1 MTRRQSDVPSLQA
14 RGLVRHFGGLR
25 AVDGVDLAVPPGEVT
40 AVIGPNGAGKST
52 LFHCLAGAQR
62 PDEGRIRLG
71 ERDITRLADHRRARL
86 GIARTFQVVS
96 VFPSLTVADNLR
108 VGAENRTGASATARL
123 LGLPDAARGRTRT
136 AVEAALELVGLTELR
151 DVRCGELPTGTLRLV
166 ELGRALA
173 SRPSVLL
180 LDEPASGL
188 DDTETGRLRV
198 LLRGLADDGLAV
210 LLVEHDMEL
219 VFGVADSVH
228 VMAAGRIVAS
238 GPPEQ
243 VRENEA
249 ARAAYLDPVTGDAHG
264 AADEPP
270 SPSPRPPDDEDPR
283 PLGVRGSQPPDEQGT
298 PRDGER

>member
-1 MTRRQSDVPSLQA
+1 MSDRVPVPHTPAPVLRAS
-14 RGLVRHFGGLR
+14 GLVRHFGGLR
-25 AVDGVDLAVPPGEVT
+25 AVDGVDVAVPPGEVT

-71 ERDITRLADHRRARL
+71 DRDITRLADHRRARL

-108 VGAENRTGASATARL
+108 VGAENRTGAAATARL
-123 LGLPDAARGRTRT
+123 LGLPDPARGRTRV
-136 AVEAALELVGLTELR
+136 AVEEALELVGLAEVR
-151 DVRCGELPTGTLRLV
+151 DVPCGRLPTGTLRLV

-188 DDTETGRLRV
+188 DDTETMRLRT

-219 VFGVADSVH
+219 VFGVADTVH
-228 VMAAGRIVAS
+228 VMAAGRVVAS
-238 GPPEQ
+238 GPPER
-243 VRENEA
+243 VRDDEA
-249 ARAAYLDPVTGDAHG
+249 ARAAYLDPVTGDG
-264 AADEPP
+264 CP
-270 SPSPRPPDDEDPR
+270 
-283 PLGVRGSQPPDEQGT
+283 
-298 PRDGER
+298 